1 MEAAGVKAKFEEAM
15 FAAQKRAGEL
25 GREFGK

>member
-1 MEAAGVKAKFEEAM
+1 MEAAGVKAKFEQAL
-15 FAAQKRAGEL
+15 FAAQKRAEEL